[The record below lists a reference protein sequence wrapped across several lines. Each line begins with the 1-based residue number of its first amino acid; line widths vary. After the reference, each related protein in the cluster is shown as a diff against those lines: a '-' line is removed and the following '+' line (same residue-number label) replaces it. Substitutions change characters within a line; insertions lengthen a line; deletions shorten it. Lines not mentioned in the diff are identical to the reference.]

1 MNEWRV
7 PKSVVDVAVRCA
19 ALACVLVPVVSV
31 VSIVSAIC
39 ADVPA
44 AWSKSASDG
53 KPSDNAKSD
62 NAKSDNAK
70 SDSSKPVNY
79 FSMGK
84 SSTPPHRSSATR
96 ASVTIVG
103 TDCYTCVE
111 RMKRKFKRV
120 PGVKKVYIMCWEP
133 YEAFVNFDSTKT
145 SWSQIAQAIA
155 DEKAQLVNVK
165 IEPLLPKAKT
175 K

>member
-1 MNEWRV
+1 MNKLR
-7 PKSVVDVAVRCA
+7 
-19 ALACVLVPVVSV
+19 ACVLVAVLV
-31 VSIVSAIC
+31 AIG

-44 AWSKSASDG
+44 VLSKSASDG

-62 NAKSDNAK
+62 NAKSASDN
-70 SDSSKPVNY
+70 SKPVNY
-79 FSMGK
+79 FSTGK
-84 SSTPPHRSSATR
+84 SSTPPHRSSDTR
-96 ASVTIVG
+96 ASFTIVG

-145 SWSQIAQAIA
+145 SWSQIAHAIA

>member
-1 MNEWRV
+1 MNESRA
-7 PKSVVDVAVRCA
+7 PKSIVVVVVAVRCA
-19 ALACVLVPVVSV
+19 ALACVVVSLVTVVSV
-31 VSIVSAIC
+31 VSAVC
-39 ADVPA
+39 VDVPA

-53 KPSDNAKSD
+53 KP
-62 NAKSDNAK
+62 SDNAK

-84 SSTPPHRSSATR
+84 SSTPPHRSSDTR
-96 ASVTIVG
+96 ASFTIVG